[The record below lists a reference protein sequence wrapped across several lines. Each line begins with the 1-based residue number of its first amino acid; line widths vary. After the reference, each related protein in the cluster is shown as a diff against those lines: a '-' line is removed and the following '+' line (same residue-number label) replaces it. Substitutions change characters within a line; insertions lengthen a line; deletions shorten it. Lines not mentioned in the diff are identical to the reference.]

1 MGYPILVNV
10 EGRRVVVV
18 GGGKVGARK
27 VSDLLIEGAA
37 ITVISP
43 QVGAVI
49 EAIGERIEVQR
60 MEYAAGMLAEI
71 RPMLVF
77 ACTNSPEVNAQV
89 AEEARALGILCNRTD
104 DGKAGDFS
112 NMAKIERGEITIGL
126 ATGGAAPALAAFIR
140 EMLAA
145 SIGNEYAA
153 LARIFADLRPK
164 IQEQIDP
171 GTRAGLWQAIL
182 RSAVLNHL
190 RDGDEAGARAIIDR
204 LIAEANNESGE

>member
-10 EGRRVVVV
+10 QGRRVVVV

-27 VSDLLIEGAA
+27 VSDLLDGGAA

-43 QVGAVI
+43 ALHPNI
-49 EAIGERIEVQR
+49 DAPHERIEVRQT
-60 MEYAAGMLAEI
+60 EYAAGMLAEI

-77 ACTNSPEVNAQV
+77 ACTDSAEVNARV
-89 AEEARALGILCNRTD
+89 AAEARVLGILCNRTD
-104 DGKAGDFS
+104 DVKAGDFS

-140 EMLAA
+140 DMLAA

-153 LARIFADLRPK
+153 LARIFADLRPT
-164 IQEQIDP
+164 IQEKIDP
-171 GTRAGLWQAIL
+171 DTRAELWQAIL
-182 RSAVLNHL
+182 HSQVLNHL
-190 RDGDEAGARAIIDR
+190 RDGDEAGARAIIDQ
-204 LIAEANNESGE
+204 LIAEANNESGA

>member
-77 ACTNSPEVNAQV
+77 ACTDSAEVNAQV
-89 AEEARALGILCNRTD
+89 AEEARALGIMVNRTD

-126 ATGGAAPALAAFIR
+126 ATGGAAPALARFIR
-140 EMLAA
+140 DMLVT

-153 LARIFADLRPK
+153 LVRIFADLRPT
-164 IQEQIDP
+164 IQEQVEQDA
-171 GTRAGLWQAIL
+171 RAGLMQAIL

>member
-1 MGYPILVNV
+1 MGYPILANV
-10 EGRRVVVV
+10 RGRRVVVV
-18 GGGKVGARK
+18 GGGKVGMRK
-27 VSDLLIEGAA
+27 VSDLLLEGAM

-43 QVGAVI
+43 ALHPNI
-49 EAIGERIEVQR
+49 DAPHERIEVRR

-140 EMLAA
+140 DMLVA

-153 LARIFADLRPK
+153 LVRIFADLRPT
-164 IQEQIDP
+164 IQEQVEP
-171 GTRAGLWQAIL
+171 EARPELMQAIL
-182 RSAVLNHL
+182 KSAVLNHL
-190 RDGDEAGARAIIDR
+190 RDGDEAGARAIIDK
-204 LIAEANNESGE
+204 LIAGANNESD